1 MLEIIL
7 LSITQGITE
16 FLPISSSAHLIL
28 VSEYLNFNNENLILD
43 ISLHLGSLLAVLL
56 FFKKE
61 ILNFIQNKL
70 LFIKIAIGSLPTLIF
85 GFLLV
90 KLNLIEYLR
99 NSYIIAFTTIIFGI
113 FLYFSDKSKINKN
126 INNNFSLKDSI
137 YIGLFQTLSLIPG
150 VSRSGVTITAAR
162 FLSFSRIESAKIS
175 FLLSIPTLIAVST
188 YGIIKII
195 YLDELQITIQNFWAM
210 FLSFIISFLAISLF
224 LKFLKKYNLT
234 YFVIYRVI
242 LGIILLINVNTF

>member
-99 NSYIIAFTTIIFGI
+99 NSYIIEFTTIIFSI

-188 YGIIKII
+188 YGVIKIF